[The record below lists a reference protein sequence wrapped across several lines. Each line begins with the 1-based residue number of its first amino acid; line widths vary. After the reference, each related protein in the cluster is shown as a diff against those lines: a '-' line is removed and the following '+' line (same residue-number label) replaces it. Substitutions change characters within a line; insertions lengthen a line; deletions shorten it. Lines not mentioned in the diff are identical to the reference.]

1 MNVMLINIYRKYN
14 YKISIII
21 MNINNQCY
29 RHERIS
35 THNKYDNQII
45 FPNVDMTYVLIM
57 IGSKHEERV
66 RRQLDDY
73 PFTRNI
79 YLQWN
84 YGFKNC
90 NKHLVKQYTVSDLS
104 DAYMIAFSDAIQ
116 HNYNRILIL
125 EDDFV
130 VNEITNIDKKNIY
143 DFLEIYNPEILTLGS
158 IIMESTDKYFLNN
171 NFLQVLNKAGTHAM
185 IYNKNVFYKIYIEL
199 YINKRCID
207 RITNKINNIYSY
219 KLPLIIQ
226 LFPKTDNRDNW
237 FLDKN
242 SNKFIMWLCDF
253 AIWLFGLDNEKR
265 YKKTYKFIH
274 DIHFNK
280 NYRILKKI
288 LNAIS
293 RKIYD

>member
-1 MNVMLINIYRKYN
+1 
-14 YKISIII
+14 

-45 FPNVDMTYVLIM
+45 FPNLDMTYVLIM
-57 IGSKHEERV
+57 VGSKHEERV
-66 RRQLDDY
+66 RRQLNDY

-84 YGFKNC
+84 YGFRNC
-90 NKHLVKQYTVSDLS
+90 SKHLTKQKTDSDLS
-104 DAYMIAFSDAIQ
+104 DAYMIAFSHAIQ
-116 HNYNRILIL
+116 HNYERILIL
-125 EDDFV
+125 EDDFI
-130 VNEITNIDKKNIY
+130 VNGITDIDRKNVY
-143 DFLEIYNPEILTLGS
+143 DFLELYNPEILTLGS
-158 IIMESTDKYFLNN
+158 ILMSSSDKYFLNN
-171 NFLQVLNKAGTHAM
+171 NFLQIYNKAGTHAM
-185 IYNKNVFYKIYIEL
+185 IYNRNVFYKIYIEL
-199 YINKRCID
+199 YIKKRCID
-207 RITNKINNIYSY
+207 SITNKINNIYSY

-226 LFPKTDNRDNW
+226 LFPKTENRDNW
-237 FLDKN
+237 FSDKN

-253 AIWLFGLDNEKR
+253 AIWLLGLDNEKR

-274 DIHFNK
+274 DIHFKK
-280 NYRILKKI
+280 NYKILKKI

>member
-1 MNVMLINIYRKYN
+1 
-14 YKISIII
+14 

-29 RHERIS
+29 RHEKIS
-35 THNKYDNQII
+35 THNKYDSQII

-57 IGSKHEERV
+57 VGSKHEERV
-66 RRQLDDY
+66 RRQLEEY

-84 YGFKNC
+84 YGFRNC
-90 NKHLVKQYTVSDLS
+90 SKHLEKQYSMSDIS

-130 VNEITNIDKKNIY
+130 VNGITNIDRQNIY

-158 IIMESTDKYFLNN
+158 IIMVSTDNYLLNN
-171 NFLQVLNKAGTHAM
+171 NFLQLLNKRGLHAV
-185 IYNKNVFYKIYIEL
+185 IYNKDV
-199 YINKRCID
+199 INKLYVKLYNQKTNID
-207 RITNKINNIYSY
+207 DLINKLCKIYSY

-226 LFPKTDNRDNW
+226 LFSKTENRDNW
-237 FLDKN
+237 FNKN
-242 SNKFIMWLCDF
+242 SSKFI
-253 AIWLFGLDNEKR
+253 IWLSDCIIWILGLDNEKR

-274 DIHFNK
+274 DIHFKK

-288 LNAIS
+288 YNSIC
-293 RKIYD
+293 KFI

>member
-1 MNVMLINIYRKYN
+1 
-14 YKISIII
+14 

-35 THNKYDNQII
+35 THNKYDSQII

-57 IGSKHEERV
+57 VGSKHEERV
-66 RRQLDDY
+66 RRQLEDY

-84 YGFKNC
+84 YGFRNC
-90 NKHLVKQYTVSDLS
+90 SKYLTKQKTDSDLS
-104 DAYMIAFSDAIQ
+104 DAYMIVFSDAIQ

-130 VNEITNIDKKNIY
+130 VNGITNIDKKNIY

-158 IIMESTDKYFLNN
+158 ILISTSDKYLLNN
-171 NFLQVLNKAGTHAM
+171 NFLEVYNKAGTHAM
-185 IYNKNVFYKIYIEL
+185 IYNNNVFYKIYLQL
-199 YINKRCID
+199 YTKPISIDTIINID
-207 RITNKINNIYSY
+207 TITSKVDNIYSY

-226 LFPKTDNRDNW
+226 LVSKTENSNTW
-237 FLDKN
+237 H
-242 SNKFIMWLCDF
+242 SNKFMLFLCTF
-253 AIWLFGLDNEKR
+253 AIWLLGLDNEKR
-265 YKKTYKFIH
+265 YKKTYKLIH
-274 DIHFNK
+274 DIHFKK
-280 NYRILKKI
+280 NYKILKKI

>member
-1 MNVMLINIYRKYN
+1 
-14 YKISIII
+14 

-35 THNKYDNQII
+35 THNKYDSQII

-57 IGSKHEERV
+57 VGSKHEERV
-66 RRQLDDY
+66 RRQLEEY

-90 NKHLVKQYTVSDLS
+90 NKHLVKQYTISDLS
-104 DAYMIAFSDAIQ
+104 DAYMIAFGHAIQ

-130 VNEITNIDKKNIY
+130 VNGITNVDRKNIY

-158 IIMESTDKYFLNN
+158 ILMESSDKFFLNN
-171 NFLQVLNKAGTHAM
+171 NFLQVFNKRGTHAI
-185 IYNKNVFYKIYIEL
+185 IYNKETINKL
-199 YINKRCID
+199 YIKLYNEKKDID
-207 RITNKINNIYSY
+207 NLTNKLFKNYSY

-226 LFPKTDNRDNW
+226 LFPKTENRDNW
-237 FLDKN
+237 FDKN
-242 SNKFIMWLCDF
+242 SSKFIIWLSDF

-274 DIHFNK
+274 DIHFKK

>member
-1 MNVMLINIYRKYN
+1 
-14 YKISIII
+14 

-57 IGSKHEERV
+57 VGSKHEERV
-66 RRQLDDY
+66 RRQLNDY

-90 NKHLVKQYTVSDLS
+90 RKHLEKQYSLYDLS

-116 HNYNRILIL
+116 HNYDRILIL

-130 VNEITNIDKKNIY
+130 VNGITNIDIKNIN

-158 IIMESTDKYFLNN
+158 IIMESSDNFFFNN
-171 NFLQVLNKAGTHAM
+171 NFLQIHNKGGTHAM
-185 IYNKNVFYKIYIEL
+185 IYNHNVFYNLYTKLYSEKI
-199 YINKRCID
+199 NID
-207 RITNKINNIYSY
+207 NLTNKVCNMYSY

-226 LFPKTDNRDNW
+226 LFPKTENRDNW
-237 FLDKN
+237 FSKKD
-242 SNKFIMWLCDF
+242 SKFIMWLSDF
-253 AIWLFGLDNEKR
+253 VIWLLGLDNEKR

-280 NYRILKKI
+280 NYKILKKI

>member
-1 MNVMLINIYRKYN
+1 
-14 YKISIII
+14 

-35 THNKYDNQII
+35 THNKYDSQII

-57 IGSKHEERV
+57 VGSKHEERV
-66 RRQLDDY
+66 RRQLNDY

-90 NKHLVKQYTVSDLS
+90 NKHLVKQYTISDLS
-104 DAYMIAFSDAIQ
+104 DAYMIAFSHAIQ

-125 EDDFV
+125 EDDFI
-130 VNEITNIDKKNIY
+130 VNGITNTDRKNIY

-171 NFLQVLNKAGTHAM
+171 NFLQIYNKAGTHAM

-207 RITNKINNIYSY
+207 RITNKIKNIYSY

-237 FLDKN
+237 FSEKY
-242 SNKFIMWLCDF
+242 SNKFVMWLCDF
-253 AIWLFGLDNEKR
+253 AILVLGLDNDKR

-274 DIHFNK
+274 NIHFNK
-280 NYRILKKI
+280 KYRILKKI
-288 LNAIS
+288 MNSIS
-293 RKIYD
+293 KKIYD